1 MFFFF
6 INLLSLF
13 TGTSYTRL
21 PSNLIRNPEYSG
33 YGQYFIEKK
42 EEEKSDIWSDVKNPY
57 KNNSRTQR
65 PVEWKDAE
73 IRTKF
78 PIGFGEFF
86 EDENEELDDINL
98 RSGDDAANK
107 DNGGNG
113 SYTVIFNENRYNN

>member
-1 MFFFF
+1 MC
-6 INLLSLF
+6 LF
-13 TGTSYTRL
+13 AGFSYTRL

-42 EEEKSDIWSDVKNPY
+42 EEEKDDIWNDVKNPY
-57 KNNSRTQR
+57 KNNRGIQR

-86 EDENEELDDINL
+86 EDEIEDLNDINL
-98 RSGDDAANK
+98 RSKDDAANK
-107 DNGGNG
+107 NNGGNG
-113 SYTVIFNENRYNN
+113 SCTVICNENIY